1 MKRTSIAFI
10 FLALIAGFVIG
21 FLLANKLN
29 GSEMASLRA
38 KAGRQNTENSNQSQ
52 NPGDTTLS
60 NEELKAKIIE
70 ADKNPGNLTY
80 QKNLGVSLYRYA
92 SMKQDNDLL
101 AESIRILTRANSLD
115 PKDFDVLVALGNA
128 HFDIGFFKKDAASFQ
143 TARDLY
149 TKALE
154 LKPGDA
160 DVRTDFGLT
169 YFLQVPPAYD
179 KAATEL
185 QQVLAANPKHDR
197 AMQFLVQT
205 YVKQGKLPDAEKML
219 EKIIEINPT
228 NPAIA
233 DLRSQISAAQIGVSK

>member
-1 MKRTSIAFI
+1 MNSSSIAFI
-10 FLALIAGFVIG
+10 FLALIAGFAGG

-38 KAGRQNTENSNQSQ
+38 KAGQQNIENSNQSQ
-52 NPGDTTLS
+52 NPSDTTLS
-60 NEELKAKIIE
+60 NEELKAKIVE
-70 ADKNPGNLTY
+70 ADKNPTNFTY

-115 PKDFDVLVALGNA
+115 AKDFDVLVALGNA
-128 HFDIGFFKKDAASFQ
+128 HFDVGFFKKDTASFQ
-143 TARDLY
+143 MARELY

-169 YFLQVPPAYD
+169 YFLQEPPAYD

-185 QQVLAANPKHDR
+185 QKVLAANPKHDR
-197 AMQFLVQT
+197 ATQFLVQT
-205 YVKQGKLPDAEKML
+205 YVKQGKLTEAEKML
-219 EKIIEINPT
+219 AKIIETNPT
-228 NPAIA
+228 NPAIT
-233 DLRSQISAAQIGVSK
+233 DLRSQISAAQKGVSK

>member
-1 MKRTSIAFI
+1 MNSSSIAFI
-10 FLALIAGFVIG
+10 FLALIAGFAGG

-38 KAGRQNTENSNQSQ
+38 KAGQQNIENSNQSQ
-52 NPGDTTLS
+52 NPSDTTLS
-60 NEELKAKIIE
+60 NEELKAKIVE
-70 ADKNPGNLTY
+70 ADKNPANFAY

-115 PKDFDVLVALGNA
+115 AKDFDVLVALGNA
-128 HFDIGFFKKDAASFQ
+128 HFDVGFFKKDTASFQ
-143 TARDLY
+143 TARELY

-154 LKPGDA
+154 LKPDDA

-169 YFLQVPPAYD
+169 YFLQEPPAYD
-179 KAATEL
+179 KAATQL

-205 YVKQGKLPDAEKML
+205 YVKQGKLPEAEKTL
-219 EKIIEINPT
+219 AKIIETNPT
-228 NPAIA
+228 NPAIT
-233 DLRSQISAAQIGVSK
+233 DLRSQISAAQNGVSK